1 MKELKKILTI
11 IYIKILNIRNR
22 ILLKI
27 SPKFIYKRIY
37 KKSQG
42 KTLNLKNPTLFNE
55 KLMWLELNNKN
66 NDLMI
71 KCTDKYDVRQ
81 YVKEKGCGEILNE
94 LYGVYNDA
102 NEINLDELPK
112 KFVLK
117 CTHGCGFNIIC
128 DDKSKLDKKE
138 TIKKL
143 NKWKSKRF
151 GYETVELHYTK
162 IKPRIICE
170 KYLETDAGIL
180 PNDYKIYC
188 FNGVPKLILV
198 CTERVTKTR
207 LDFFDLDW
215 NVLDI
220 GKEEYKSKVV
230 PKKPENLKK
239 MIEYAKKLSEPF
251 EFVRVDF
258 YNDNGKVIFGELT
271 FTPAGC
277 RAQYYTDNGNKML
290 GDMLKL
296 K

>member
-1 MKELKKILTI
+1 MEKLKKILTI
-11 IYIKILNIRNR
+11 IYIKILNMRNR

-42 KTLNLKNPTLFNE
+42 KTLNLKNPKLFNE

-66 NDLMI
+66 NDLMV

-81 YVKEKGCGEILNE
+81 YVKDKGCGEILNE
-94 LYGVYNDA
+94 LYGLYNDA
-102 NEINLDELPK
+102 NEINWDELPK

-128 DDKSKLDKKE
+128 NDKSKLDKKE

-170 KYLETDAGIL
+170 KYLETDSGIL

-230 PKKPENLKK
+230 PKKPENLEK
-239 MIEYAKKLSEPF
+239 MIEYAKKLSEQF
-251 EFVRVDF
+251 EFVRVDIMIME
-258 YNDNGKVIFGELT
+258 K
-271 FTPAGC
+271 
-277 RAQYYTDNGNKML
+277 
-290 GDMLKL
+290 
-296 K
+296 